1 MVYTQKKSVAVRSRK
16 FAEQKGVI
24 TVVFRTESEKRQF
37 LESVGQD
44 PDRNAVNFE
53 EFRRLLS

>member
-16 FAEQKGVI
+16 FLY
-24 TVVFRTESEKRQF
+24 SEKRQS
-37 LESVGQD
+37 LESVGHD
-44 PDRNAVNFE
+44 PDRNAINFE

>member
-1 MVYTQKKSVAVRSRK
+1 MNGVYTEKSVAVRSRK
-16 FAEQKGVI
+16 FLY
-24 TVVFRTESEKRQF
+24 SEKRQF